1 MVARVR
7 GFADPGM
14 VDAAVAVALGVV
26 AVIGALVGSGW
37 RGPVPLNAV
46 CVVAVA
52 AALWWRRRLPLAVLA
67 FTAAV
72 FSGLA
77 LAFGSSDSPTGFFLL
92 IVVAYSA
99 GAYASNLWVAAALLA
114 VLATVHDLREH
125 QVTSFGNAVYLFV
138 VLGLVFLFGLGMRAR
153 QARTA
158 EVERERD
165 MVAELAVQDERR
177 RIARELHDI
186 ISHSLGVLVLQA
198 GAAEQALERDPQRA
212 REVLRSIR
220 ATGQEA
226 IAEMGTLLSLARSE
240 AESSRQPQPSLADL
254 GQLLTRTREAG
265 LSVELE
271 THGEPY
277 ELPAPLALSAY
288 RIVQEGLTNALK
300 HAGNASARVI
310 VRYDPHQLEVEVI
323 DDGTGSA
330 NGSGS
335 RRGLAGIG
343 ERVAVFGGRF
353 EAGPRAD
360 GGWQIRAALPL
371 TR

>member
-1 MVARVR
+1 
-7 GFADPGM
+7 M
-14 VDAAVAVALGVV
+14 VDVAAALVLGVV
-26 AVIGALVGSGW
+26 AEIGVLVGSGW
-37 RGPVPLNAV
+37 RGPVALNAV
-46 CVVAVA
+46 CVAAVA
-52 AALWWRRRLPLAVLA
+52 ASLCWRRRLPLAVLA
-67 FTAAV
+67 FTVVV

-99 GAYASNLWVAAALLA
+99 GAYTPNPWVAAVLLA
-114 VLATVHDLREH
+114 VLAAVHDLREH
-125 QVTSFGNAVYLFV
+125 HVTSFGDAVYLFA

-165 MVAELAVQDERR
+165 TVAEFAVEDERR

-198 GAAEQALERDPQRA
+198 GAAEQVLERDPQQA

-254 GQLLTRTREAG
+254 DQLLQRTREAG
-265 LSVELE
+265 LRVELDVE
-271 THGEPY
+271 GEPC

-300 HAGNASARVI
+300 HSAQATAQVI
-310 VRYDPHQLEVEVI
+310 VRYGAQQLEVEVL
-323 DDGTGSA
+323 DDGTGSV
-330 NGSGS
+330 NGSGT

-353 EAGPRAD
+353 EAGPRPE
-360 GGWQIRAALPL
+360 GGWHIKAALPL
-371 TR
+371 KR

>member
-1 MVARVR
+1 MVARAP
-7 GFADPGM
+7 GFADARV
-14 VDAAVAVALGVV
+14 VDAAVALVLGVV
-26 AVIGALVGSGW
+26 AEVGVFVGSGW
-37 RGPVPLNAV
+37 RGPVALNAV
-46 CVVAVA
+46 CVAAVA
-52 AALWWRRRLPLAVLA
+52 ASLWWRRRLPLAVLA
-67 FTAAV
+67 FTLAV

-99 GAYASNLWVAAALLA
+99 GAYAASPWVAAVLLA
-114 VLATVHDLREH
+114 VLAAVHVLRER
-125 QVTSFGNAVYLFV
+125 QVTSFGDAVYLFA

-165 MVAELAVQDERR
+165 TVAELAVEDERR

-186 ISHSLGVLVLQA
+186 ISHSLGVVVLQA
-198 GAAEQALERDPQRA
+198 GAAEQVLERDPQRA
-212 REVLRSIR
+212 REVMRSIR

-226 IAEMGTLLSLARSE
+226 IAEMGTLLSLVRSE

-254 GQLLTRTREAG
+254 DQLLARTREAG
-265 LSVELE
+265 LTVALEVE
-271 THGEPY
+271 GDPCD
-277 ELPAPLALSAY
+277 LPAPLALSAY

-300 HAGNASARVI
+300 HAGKARARVI
-310 VRYDPHQLEVEVI
+310 VRYHPQQLEVEVL
-323 DDGTGSA
+323 DDGSGSV
-330 NGSGS
+330 NGSGT

-353 EAGPRAD
+353 EAGPRPE
-360 GGWQIRAALPL
+360 GGWHIRAALPL
-371 TR
+371 NR

>member
-1 MVARVR
+1 M
-7 GFADPGM
+7 F
-14 VDAAVAVALGVV
+14 
-26 AVIGALVGSGW
+26 VGSGW
-37 RGPVPLNAV
+37 RGPVTLNAV
-46 CVVAVA
+46 CVAALAVS
-52 AALWWRRRLPLAVLA
+52 LWWRRRRPLAVLA
-67 FTAAV
+67 FTLVV

-92 IVVAYSA
+92 IVVVYSA
-99 GAYASNLWVAAALLA
+99 GAYAPNPWVAAVLLA
-114 VLATVHDLREH
+114 VLAAVHDLRER
-125 QVTSFGNAVYLFV
+125 QVTSFGDAVYLFA

-165 MVAELAVQDERR
+165 TAADLAVEDERR

-198 GAAEQALERDPQRA
+198 GAAEQVLERDPERA

-240 AESSRQPQPSLADL
+240 AQPSRQPQPSLADL
-254 GQLLTRTREAG
+254 DQLLGRTREAG

-271 THGEPY
+271 VEGEPC
-277 ELPAPLALSAY
+277 ELPAPLELSAY

-300 HAGNASARVI
+300 HAANATARVI
-310 VRYDPHQLEVEVI
+310 IRYGPQQLEVEVL

-353 EAGPRAD
+353 EAGPRPE
-360 GGWQIRAALPL
+360 GGWQVRATLPL
-371 TR
+371 RR